1 MVLTDAFKCS
11 TFQHDRDEFVTSN
24 SFVCFNG
31 KTEVSFLQC
40 LWNNLSTNVSE
51 RNWLFQYDGAVYP
64 QHILLL
70 CKTKLQTICI
80 SPTRKDFNQQESAYE
95 ISRWNLIEIL
105 YRWIN
110 TYTQYENQIDVYN
123 EIVRNGMNPD
133 SSSWDFRKTFELMK
147 DPRIKTE
154 E

>member
-11 TFQHDRDEFVTSN
+11 TFQHDRGEFVTSN

-31 KTEVSFLQC
+31 KTEVSFLQF
-40 LWNNLSTNVSE
+40 LWTNLSECNQ
-51 RNWLFQYDGAVYP
+51 LFQYDGAVYP

-80 SPTRKDFNQQESAYE
+80 SPTRKDFNQRDSAYE
-95 ISRWNLIEIL
+95 ITRWNLIEIL

-123 EIVRNGMNPD
+123 EIVRNGLNPD
-133 SSSWDFRKTFELMK
+133 SSNWDLRKTFELMK
-147 DPRIKTE
+147 DPRIKQIE
-154 E
+154 D